1 MVMNGGSCSLK
12 YITAPS
18 LEVVINKKGA
28 LLYEGSLFVSVGIL
42 SWINGSRRKRVFTL
56 HQEHYREVATAYI

>member
-18 LEVVINKKGA
+18 LEVAINKKGSP
-28 LLYEGSLFVSVGIL
+28 SL
-42 SWINGSRRKRVFTL
+42 
-56 HQEHYREVATAYI
+56 